1 MKEGDTIT
9 VYNTDSYT
17 VGEPCPFEATVLEV
31 DKGEAFVQSK
41 ATGTQY
47 WLYNESFIKPE
58 ETE

>member
-17 VGEPCPFEATVLEV
+17 IGESCPFRAIVVDVREEEALVV
-31 DKGEAFVQSK
+31 SK